1 MHVSFYPV
9 DLPLMPV
16 MKWVSGAHIQ
26 LKPPFFDACDVT
38 TLLGSSQC
46 VRKLEDS
53 SLLHSLPPCFS
64 LRRQQGVAS
73 LSTDVFVVA
82 LLRPSKEILKC
93 TLLES

>member
-16 MKWVSGAHIQ
+16 MKWVSGAHVQ
-26 LKPPFFDACDVT
+26 LKLPFFDACDVT

-53 SLLHSLPPCFS
+53 SLPPSLPVSLSGGSRVWLHSAQMS
-64 LRRQQGVAS
+64 LWELCSDLQ
-73 LSTDVFVVA
+73 
-82 LLRPSKEILKC
+82 KKY
-93 TLLES
+93 